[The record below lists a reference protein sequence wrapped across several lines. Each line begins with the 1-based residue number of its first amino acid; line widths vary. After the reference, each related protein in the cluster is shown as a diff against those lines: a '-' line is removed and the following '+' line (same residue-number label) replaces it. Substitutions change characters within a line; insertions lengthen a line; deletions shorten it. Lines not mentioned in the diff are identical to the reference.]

1 MGADS
6 PRYRTLYVLF
16 GKMDL
21 KSQISE
27 YLDHLAVERGASSNT
42 LDGYRSDLARYRQF
56 CDAASVTELSQV
68 DAGLVGDFLMA
79 LRSGAD
85 GGSQLSEASSARA
98 LVAVRGL
105 HAFAL
110 RERWVPVD
118 VAREVNPP
126 AVPERLPEAISV
138 TEVLAVLDAPPKD
151 TPAGLR
157 SRALLEL
164 LYGSGCRVSEA
175 VGTDIDDI
183 DLVENT
189 LVVTGKGNKQR
200 MVPIGSHT
208 VTAVQ
213 DYLVRARPAAAVKG
227 RGSPALFLNARGGRL
242 SRQSAWS
249 AIRSAGEAAGISD
262 LHPHT
267 MRHSFA
273 THLLQGGA
281 DIRVVQELLGHAS
294 VTTTQIYTKVTID
307 HLREVYV
314 GTHPRGR

>member
-21 KSQISE
+21 KSHISE
-27 YLDHLAVERGASSNT
+27 YLDHLAVERGVSRNT
-42 LDGYRSDLARYRQF
+42 LVSYRSDLTRYEDF
-56 CDAASVTELSQV
+56 CQAVAITELSQI
-68 DAGLVGDFLMA
+68 DAGLVGHFLMA
-79 LRSGAD
+79 LRSGTD
-85 GGSQLSEASSARA
+85 GGSQLSEASAARA

-110 RERWVPVD
+110 REGWVTADP
-118 VAREVNPP
+118 AREVNPP
-126 AVPERLPEAISV
+126 AIPERLPEAISV
-138 TEVLAVLDAPPKD
+138 AEVLTVLDAPPKD

-175 VGTDIDDI
+175 VGIDIDDI
-183 DLVENT
+183 DLVEKT
-189 LVVTGKGNKQR
+189 IVVTGKGNKQR
-200 MVPIGSHT
+200 RVPIGGHT
-208 VTAVQ
+208 VEAIQ
-213 DYLVRARPAAAVKG
+213 DYLVRARPTAAVKG
-227 RGSPALFLNARGGRL
+227 KGTPALFLNARGGRL

-249 AIRSAGEAAGISD
+249 AIRSAGEIAGLSD

-273 THLLQGGA
+273 THLLEGGA

-294 VTTTQIYTKVTID
+294 VTTTQIYTKVTIE
-307 HLREVYV
+307 HLREVYI